1 MCLEFLRYFITRHE
15 TIRCP
20 SETIEVSVVLR
31 FSLVDL
37 SRRRAVLL
45 RGGPLRKVQVE
56 STCTHVLPFPCTL
69 ERLSVILVVLNLTAT
84 AVLAV
89 VPQVPAVVPLWVTVV
104 PLLWSCSTMAPRT
117 SATPVR

>member
-20 SETIEVSVVLR
+20 SETIEVGVVLR

-45 RGGPLRKVQVE
+45 RGGPRRKGLGGINTY
-56 STCTHVLPFPCTL
+56 TCPTFPCTL
-69 ERLSVILVVLNLTAT
+69 ELLYVILVVLK
-84 AVLAV
+84 
-89 VPQVPAVVPLWVTVV
+89 
-104 PLLWSCSTMAPRT
+104 SDDY
-117 SATPVR
+117 